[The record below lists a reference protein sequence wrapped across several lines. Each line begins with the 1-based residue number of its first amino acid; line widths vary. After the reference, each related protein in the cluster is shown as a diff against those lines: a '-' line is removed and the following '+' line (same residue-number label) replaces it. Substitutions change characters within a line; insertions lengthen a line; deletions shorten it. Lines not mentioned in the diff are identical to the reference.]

1 MQHAGTCSA
10 TSSVS
15 IDIYIQKESLMK
27 LHSAPLRAGMGSG
40 KRVFQALV
48 SATLLAAATLV
59 LPAMPTD
66 ARAQAPAH
74 AQKAGTR
81 LLPHDGRP
89 VRVTALY
96 DGYIDLDPKLFKYTS
111 AREVQRL
118 LARMFVESTPG
129 MQTAVNAYLVNTG
142 SHLIL
147 VDTGASACF
156 GPTLGRIRENLHGR
170 LRAGTGGHHSA
181 DPPARRSRLWSA
193 VQWHGGVSRRHCL
206 CRQGRRGLLAR

>member
-1 MQHAGTCSA
+1 MMVGQF
-10 TSSVS
+10 
-15 IDIYIQKESLMK
+15 E
-27 LHSAPLRAGMGSG
+27 
-40 KRVFQALV
+40 
-48 SATLLAAATLV
+48 
-59 LPAMPTD
+59 
-66 ARAQAPAH
+66 
-74 AQKAGTR
+74 
-81 LLPHDGRP
+81 
-89 VRVTALY
+89 VTALY

-156 GPTLGRIRENLHGR
+156 GPTLGRIRENLHA
-170 LRAGTGGHHSA
+170 AGYEPEQVDTILLTHLHA
-181 DPPARRSRLWSA
+181 DHACGLP

-206 CRQGRRGLLAR
+206 CRQGRRGLLARRVERPRQPQGCAGSVCHGTRRGGAVPGGRPVPHVQCQCRRR